1 MTYHNSGHHKDVAT
15 PNDLT
20 TAKKGKVSIHS
31 LFNHKL
37 EDTLK
42 LGD

>member
-1 MTYHNSGHHKDVAT
+1 MLLT

-20 TAKKGKVSIHS
+20 TALKKGKVSIHS

-42 LGD
+42 LGN